1 MSLQLVSI
9 IIPTK
14 NEEKNIEDCLISIQ
28 NQTYSQEYI
37 EIIVV
42 DKNSDDKTKEIA
54 KKYTDNIFNNGDK
67 TERSAQRNFGAQ
79 KAKGKYY
86 LYLDADMSLNENVI
100 QQAVEKMESNNQLV
114 GLYIPEIVIGNS
126 FWCRARNFER
136 SFYNST
142 VIDCVRFIRTKDFLA
157 VQGFDEALTG
167 PEDWD
172 IDKKIRMRGQV
183 DIIKAR
189 IFHNESNFNL
199 SAYIRKKSYY
209 IKNFD
214 NYIQKWGQDDPD
226 IKKQFSPY
234 YRFFGVFTE
243 NGKWKKLVFHP
254 ILTFGMYFLRFLVG
268 ITFLVNRQK

>member
-1 MSLQLVSI
+1 MFLPLVSI
-9 IIPTK
+9 IIPTQ
-14 NEEKNIEDCLISIQ
+14 NEEGNIENCLISIQ
-28 NQTYSQEYI
+28 KQTYPQEYI

-42 DKNSDDKTKEIA
+42 DKNSNDKTKEIA

-86 LYLDADMSLNENVI
+86 LYLDADMSLNKNVI
-100 QQAVEKMESNNQLV
+100 QEAVEKMESNNQLV
-114 GLYIPEIVIGNS
+114 GLYIPEVVMGNS
-126 FWCRARNFER
+126 FWCYVRNFER

-142 VIDCVRFIRTKDFLA
+142 VIDCVRFIRIKDFLA
-157 VQGFDEALTG
+157 VQGFDETLTG

-183 DIIKAR
+183 DIIKAC

-199 SAYIRKKSYY
+199 SAYIRKKRYY
-209 IKNFD
+209 IKSFD

-243 NGKWKKLVFHP
+243 NGKWKKLVFYP

-268 ITFLVNRQK
+268 VTFLVNRHK